1 MSQRKRFWCWMG
13 ATGVLFL
20 VGGYV
25 YTGAFAD
32 GTHKVMACVGAL
44 FILGSMVT
52 ACVPLLDALDRL
64 DIERI
69 MFAAPEGEPCEHT
82 FALHGDPTI
91 ERTDTDTEPDE
102 MGTMTHGESTLVA
115 VD

>member
-13 ATGVLFL
+13 ATGVLFT

-25 YTGAFAD
+25 YTGAFAE
-32 GTHKVMACVGAL
+32 GTHKVAAMIGAL
-44 FILGSMVT
+44 FILGAMVT

-64 DIERI
+64 DVERI
-69 MFAAPEGEPCEHT
+69 MFAPPKGEPCEHT

-91 ERTDTDTEPDE
+91 EATDTDTEPDE
-102 MGTMTHGESTLVA
+102 MVRLPHA
-115 VD
+115 VVTQQA